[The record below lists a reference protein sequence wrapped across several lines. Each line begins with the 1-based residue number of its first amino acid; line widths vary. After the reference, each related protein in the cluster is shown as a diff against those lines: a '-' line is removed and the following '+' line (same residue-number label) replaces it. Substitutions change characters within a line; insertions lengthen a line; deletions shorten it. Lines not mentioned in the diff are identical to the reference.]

1 MGDNLDCRNLKMRE
15 LGYLLRNVKLG
26 LAVGTN
32 IEHKDGMG
40 IRFIH
45 TADWQIGRAFRMFE
59 ARTAIPLEETRLA
72 CIDEIGKVAGDGG
85 AAHVLVAGDVYDS
98 PDLSSRT
105 LRQLLERMRLRTD
118 VSWWLLPGNHDPAR
132 AGGVWD
138 RIAALGVPDNVIALT
153 DPGVRELEPGVCLLP
168 APLMARSFARD
179 PTEWMDSCETPV
191 GSIRIGLAHG
201 SIKSFGSDGAE
212 AVIDP
217 VRAAAARLDY
227 LALGDWHGT
236 TEINARTW
244 YAGTPE
250 PDRFRDNDPGNVLLV
265 SIDGPGA
272 VPVVQRRRT
281 GRYTWADET
290 VEITDVSRLAQIE
303 QALLARVADPKG
315 LLVQLA
321 LTGRLPVS
329 AHGELGEWRDSLDA
343 KLRYLDVDMTGLAV
357 SIESNDFELLGDDAA
372 LREVAERLGQ
382 IAGDEASPKQA
393 AAKMAVA
400 KLFDL
405 TRRAREVSV

>member
-1 MGDNLDCRNLKMRE
+1 
-15 LGYLLRNVKLG
+15 
-26 LAVGTN
+26 
-32 IEHKDGMG
+32 MG
-40 IRFIH
+40 IKFVH
-45 TADWQIGRAFRMFE
+45 TADWQIGRAFRMFD
-59 ARTAIPLEETRLA
+59 AATAIPLEEARLA
-72 CIDEIGKVAGDGG
+72 CLDEIGKAAVDSG

-98 PDLSSRT
+98 PDLGSKT
-105 LRQLLERMRLRTD
+105 LRQLLERMRLRSD

-138 RIAALGVPDNVIALT
+138 RVATLGVPDNVNVLSH
-153 DPGVRELEPGVCLLP
+153 PGVRELEPGVSLLS
-168 APLMARSFARD
+168 APLVARSFARD
-179 PTEWMDSCETPV
+179 PTEWMNGCETPS

-217 VRAAAARLDY
+217 ARAAAARLDY

-236 TEINARTW
+236 TEVNARTW

-272 VPVVQRRRT
+272 VPAVSRRKT
-281 GRYTWADET
+281 GRYTWVADT
-290 VEITDVSRLAQIE
+290 IEIMDAARLPLIE
-303 QALLARVADPKG
+303 QALLSKVSDPKG
-315 LLVQLA
+315 LLVQLV

-329 AHGELGEWRDSLDA
+329 AHGLLAEWRDSLDA
-343 KLRYLDVDMTGLAV
+343 KLRYLDIDMTGLAV
-357 SIESNDFELLGDDAA
+357 SIERNDFELLGEDAA
-372 LREVAERLGQ
+372 LRDVAERLGR
-382 IAGDEASPKQA
+382 IAGDEASSKRV
-393 AAKMAVA
+393 AAKMAIA

-405 TRRAREVSV
+405 TRRAQEVRS

>member
-1 MGDNLDCRNLKMRE
+1 
-15 LGYLLRNVKLG
+15 
-26 LAVGTN
+26 
-32 IEHKDGMG
+32 MG

-45 TADWQIGRAFRMFE
+45 TADWQIGRAFRMFD
-59 ARTAIPLEETRLA
+59 AQTAIPLEEARLA
-72 CIDEIGKVAGDGG
+72 CIDEIGKAAADGG
-85 AAHVLVAGDVYDS
+85 AAHVVVAGDVYDS
-98 PDLSSRT
+98 PDLSSKT
-105 LRQLLERMRLRTD
+105 LRQLLERMRMRTD

-138 RIAALGVPDNVIALT
+138 RIATLGVPDNVVALT
-153 DPGVRELEPGVCLLP
+153 QPGVRELAPGVSLLS
-168 APLMARSFARD
+168 APLIARSFARD
-179 PTEWMDSCETPV
+179 PTEWMNSCETPAGV
-191 GSIRIGLAHG
+191 IRIGLAHG
-201 SIKSFGSDGAE
+201 SIKSFGSDAE

-236 TEINARTW
+236 TEVNARTW

-265 SIDGPGA
+265 SVDGPGA

-281 GRYTWADET
+281 GRYTWVDDT
-290 VEITDVSRLAQIE
+290 VEITDVTKLAQIE
-303 QALLARVADPKG
+303 QALLARVSDPKG

-329 AHGELGEWRDSLDA
+329 AHGVLADWRDSLDA
-343 KLRYLDVDMTGLAV
+343 KLRYLDLDTSGLAI
-357 SIESNDFELLGDDAA
+357 SIENDDFDLLGDDAA
-372 LREVAERLGQ
+372 LRDVAERLGQ
-382 IAGDEASPKQA
+382 VAGDQASPRQA
-393 AAKMAVA
+393 AAKMAIA

-405 TRRAREVSV
+405 TRRVREVRS

>member
-1 MGDNLDCRNLKMRE
+1 
-15 LGYLLRNVKLG
+15 
-26 LAVGTN
+26 
-32 IEHKDGMG
+32 MG
-40 IRFIH
+40 IKFIH
-45 TADWQIGRAFRMFE
+45 TADWQIGRAFRMFD
-59 ARTAIPLEETRLA
+59 AKLAIPLEEARLA
-72 CIDEIGKVAGDGG
+72 CIDEIGRVAADGG

-98 PDLSSRT
+98 PDLSTKT
-105 LRQLLERMRLRTD
+105 LRQLLERMRLRSD
-118 VSWWLLPGNHDPAR
+118 VVWWLLPGNHDPAR
-132 AGGVWD
+132 AGGIWD
-138 RIAALGVPDNVIALT
+138 RIAALGVPDNAVALT
-153 DPGVRELEPGVCLLP
+153 QPGVRELAPGVSLLS
-168 APLMARSFARD
+168 APLVARSFARD
-179 PTEWMDSCETPV
+179 PTEWMNECETPS

-236 TEINARTW
+236 REVNARTW

-272 VPVVQRRRT
+272 VPAVQRRRT
-281 GRYTWADET
+281 GRYTWVADT
-290 VEITDVSRLAQIE
+290 VEISDVTRLVQIE
-303 QALLARVADPKG
+303 QALLARVSDPMG

-321 LTGRLPVS
+321 LTGRLPVR
-329 AHGELGEWRDSLDA
+329 AHGALAEWRDNLDA
-343 KLRYLDVDMTGLAV
+343 KLRYLDVDMSALDVT
-357 SIESNDFELLGDDAA
+357 IESDDFDLLGDDAA
-372 LREVAERLGQ
+372 LREVAERLGR

-400 KLFDL
+400 KLFEL
-405 TRRAREVSV
+405 TRAAREVGS

>member
-1 MGDNLDCRNLKMRE
+1 
-15 LGYLLRNVKLG
+15 
-26 LAVGTN
+26 
-32 IEHKDGMG
+32 MG
-40 IRFIH
+40 IRFVH

-59 ARTAIPLEETRLA
+59 ARTAIPLEEARLA
-72 CIDEIGKVAGDGG
+72 CIDEIGKVAADGG
-85 AAHVLVAGDVYDS
+85 AVHVLVAGDVYDS
-98 PDLSSRT
+98 PDLSSKT

-138 RIAALGVPDNVIALT
+138 RIATLGVPDNVVALT
-153 DPGVRELEPGVCLLP
+153 QPGVRELAPGVSLLP
-168 APLMARSFARD
+168 APLVARSFARD
-179 PTEWMDSCETPV
+179 PTEWMNECETPS

-217 VRAAAARLDY
+217 VRAATARLDY

-236 TEINARTW
+236 TEVNARTW

-281 GRYTWADET
+281 GRYTWVAET
-290 VEITDVSRLAQIE
+290 VEITDVTRLAQIE
-303 QALLARVADPKG
+303 QALLAHAPQSNG

-329 AHGELGEWRDSLDA
+329 AHGVLADWRDSLDA
-343 KLRYLDVDMTGLAV
+343 KLRYLEVDTSGLAV
-357 SIESNDFELLGDDAA
+357 SIGNDDFDLLGDDAA
-372 LREVAERLGQ
+372 LRDIAGRLGQ
-382 IAGDEASPKQA
+382 VAGDEASPKQA

-405 TRRAREVSV
+405 TRRVREVRS

>member
-1 MGDNLDCRNLKMRE
+1 
-15 LGYLLRNVKLG
+15 
-26 LAVGTN
+26 
-32 IEHKDGMG
+32 MG
-40 IRFIH
+40 IRFVH

-59 ARTAIPLEETRLA
+59 ARTAIPLEEARLA
-72 CIDEIGKVAGDGG
+72 CIDEIGKVAADGG
-85 AAHVLVAGDVYDS
+85 AVHVLVAGDVYDS
-98 PDLSSRT
+98 PDLSSKT

-138 RIAALGVPDNVIALT
+138 RIATLGVPDNVVALT
-153 DPGVRELEPGVCLLP
+153 QPGVRELAPGVSLLP
-168 APLMARSFARD
+168 APLVARSFARD
-179 PTEWMDSCETPV
+179 PTEWMNECETPS

-217 VRAAAARLDY
+217 VRAATARLDY

-236 TEINARTW
+236 TEVNARTW

-281 GRYTWADET
+281 GRYTWVAET
-290 VEITDVSRLAQIE
+290 VEITDVTRLAQIE
-303 QALLARVADPKG
+303 QALLAHAPQSNG

-329 AHGELGEWRDSLDA
+329 AHGVLADWRDSLDA
-343 KLRYLDVDMTGLAV
+343 KLRYLEVDTSGLAV
-357 SIESNDFELLGDDAA
+357 SIGNDDFDLLGDDAA
-372 LREVAERLGQ
+372 LRDIAGRLGQ
-382 IAGDEASPKQA
+382 VAGDEASPKQV

-405 TRRAREVSV
+405 TRRVREVRS